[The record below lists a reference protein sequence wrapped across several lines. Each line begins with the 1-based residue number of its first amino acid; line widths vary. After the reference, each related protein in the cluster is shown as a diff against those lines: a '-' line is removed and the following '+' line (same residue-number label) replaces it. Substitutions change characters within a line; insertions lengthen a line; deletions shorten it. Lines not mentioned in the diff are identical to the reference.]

1 MSENSSEN
9 PFQNF
14 GFQSEETSQN
24 SNQEFGS
31 QNNSES
37 SFTSSSNA
45 HLDFIYQSV
54 SKIKSEIH
62 KVIIGQDEM
71 LVLLLVSLFADGHVL
86 LV

>member
-31 QNNSES
+31 QNNSE
-37 SFTSSSNA
+37 
-45 HLDFIYQSV
+45 
-54 SKIKSEIH
+54 
-62 KVIIGQDEM
+62 
-71 LVLLLVSLFADGHVL
+71 
-86 LV
+86 